1 MFGHSVSLF
10 KLFGFEIKVDIS
22 WLILAALV
30 TWSLASGLFPEYYKH
45 LPAAS
50 YWWMGAAGAVG
61 LFLSII
67 FHELSHSLVARRYGI
82 SMKGI
87 TLFIFGGVA
96 EMEDDPPNSKA
107 EFLTAIVGPL
117 SSILIGVIL
126 FLIKLWGEISGWPV
140 TVTGVLSYLAWLN
153 IVLAAFNLLPA
164 FPLDG
169 GRMLRS
175 ALWSWKKDLRW
186 ATNIAANV
194 GSGLGLM
201 LVIGGIVSIFMG
213 NVIGGLWWFMIGLF
227 VRSAAQRSYQQ
238 LLARDLFHA
247 EKVKD
252 LMIND
257 PVVVSRSISLE
268 EFVRD
273 YVYKYHFQ
281 MYPVIS
287 FGKLSGCISVNQVA
301 QIPRDQWAARTVGA
315 VALPCNED
323 TTVSPDDDAKKALTV
338 MNRTGNSRLL
348 VVEGDHL
355 VGIIALKDMHKL
367 MTLKMELNDFEKKD
381 LRSEKS

>member
-1 MFGHSVSLF
+1 MFGRSVSLF

-30 TWSLASGLFPEYYKH
+30 TWSLASGLFPEYYKQ

-50 YWWMGAAGAVG
+50 YWWMGATGTVG
-61 LFLSII
+61 LFFSIV
-67 FHELSHSLVARRYGI
+67 FHELSHSLIARRYGI

-117 SSILIGVIL
+117 SSILIGVVL
-126 FLIKLWGEISGWPV
+126 FLIKLRGEISGWPV

-186 ATNIAANV
+186 ATKIAANV
-194 GSGLGLM
+194 GAGLGMM
-201 LVIGGIVSIFMG
+201 LVIGGIISIFMG

-227 VRSAAQRSYQQ
+227 VRSAAQRSYRQ
-238 LLARDLFHA
+238 LLARNLFHA

-281 MYPVIS
+281 MYPVMS
-287 FGKLSGCISVNQVA
+287 FGKLSGCISVSQAAQV
-301 QIPRDQWAARTVGA
+301 PRDQWATQTVGA

-323 TTVSPDDDAKKALTV
+323 TTVGPDDYANQALAI

-348 VVEGDHL
+348 VVESGHL
-355 VGIIALKDMHKL
+355 VGIIALQDMLKL
-367 MTLKMELNDFEKKD
+367 VTLKMELNDFEKKD
-381 LRSEKS
+381 LRSEKT